1 MKVAILVSGEAIEA
15 GKTIKDLLLVHSI
28 PSLVI
33 KITEAWKHES
43 SHFIEAL
50 FKDITHCI
58 FVVTTEVLSHSS
70 WLPFF
75 IGYVKGKG
83 KHIAL
88 YRLCEHCTMPPW
100 LDDFG
105 VFDTE
110 GELSLYFEVEKN
122 EWYVQERRIRA
133 RMTLLEMGISW
144 HTDSFIRCIEENDA
158 EAVNLFIESG
168 YHPDARDKHGVPALC
183 IAVRKRHVEI
193 VKLLLAHGASI
204 DIQSEDRGYSPLMD
218 AVQVNDKAIVQVL
231 LSHGANPNL
240 TSKDGQTALIIAVGA
255 NNVDCV
261 ELLIRYHANPDIADK
276 LGMSARTYAQLFKKQ
291 QFLNLFAT
299 SSSS

>member
-1 MKVAILVSGEAIEA
+1 MKVAILVSGESIEA
-15 GKTIKDLLLVHSI
+15 GKNIKASLMLQTI

-33 KITEAWKHES
+33 KITEAWRQES
-43 SHFIEAL
+43 FHFIDSL
-50 FKDITHCI
+50 FKDITHCV
-58 FVVTTEVLSHSS
+58 FVVTTETLSHSS

-88 YRLCEHCTMPPW
+88 YRMCEHCMMPPW
-100 LDDFG
+100 LEGFA

-110 GELSLYFEVEKN
+110 GELSLYFEVEKD
-122 EWYVQERRIRA
+122 EWYIQEQRMRA
-133 RMTLLEMGISW
+133 RMTLLEKGISW
-144 HTDSFIRCIEENDA
+144 HTDSFIHSIEENDA

-168 YHPDARDKHGVPALC
+168 YHPDVRDKHGVPALC
-183 IAVRKRHVEI
+183 IAVRKKHAEI

-218 AVQVNDKAIVQVL
+218 AVQVKDRTIVDLL
-231 LSHGANPNL
+231 LSNGANPNL

-255 NNVDCV
+255 DDFDCV
-261 ELLIRYHANPDIADK
+261 ELLMRYHANPDIADK
-276 LGMSARTYAQLFKKQ
+276 LGMSARTYAKLFKKQ
-291 QFLNLFAT
+291 QYLDLFAAC
-299 SSSS
+299 SS